1 VCGNIAME
9 IKLLPLPHQF
19 CEMLNSGGSV
29 TGRVQIAGNSP
40 NESNFIHEEIK
51 SRLSTGNACY
61 YSVQNLISSSF
72 LSENIKI

>member
-1 VCGNIAME
+1 MCGNIVME
-9 IKLLPLPHQF
+9 VPPHTRKFCGLL
-19 CEMLNSGGSV
+19 SSDSSV
-29 TGRVQIAGNSP
+29 TGIVQIFGNSR

-72 LSENIKI
+72 L